1 MLKNLPERSEGQ
13 YSSQVL
19 RGLPSKLLMLTL
31 CPLTVT
37 CIHSFHLPNPSTSPL
52 HFQRAP
58 PYPHPLSLQPCV
70 SAIDYTASRSP
81 FLARDLQVIF
91 LQEFYSKVVA
101 MMTMGLG
108 SLVMN
113 LKSKIRSLKMKKP
126 YDKIEKSDSMRVE
139 IRSRKAKKLIE
150 ETLKIADSPGKKT
163 YAL

>member
-19 RGLPSKLLMLTL
+19 L
-31 CPLTVT
+31 T

-52 HFQRAP
+52 LFQCAP
-58 PYPHPLSLQPCV
+58 PHLHPLSLQPCV
-70 SAIDYTASRSP
+70 SAIDYTVSRSP
-81 FLARDLQVIF
+81 FLARLQVIF